1 MKSAPHFLFVLT
13 TRVQELGWIYYTPI
27 NMKLMLSSNIIE
39 VTDVEMALS
48 FKLKD
53 GSIMGC
59 FPEEFFNYIRIADR
73 EGRSTIIINNEG
85 TWILYSQ
92 LRKKINDNIR
102 MGEEKIV
109 MYINAISNDEIQMV
123 SLRFSTNNLPGKSY
137 CGLVN
142 RQGKIIST
150 FKYGETLGWYDM
162 NHNRFI
168 SNNAIYDGQGHVLCS
183 GFDEIICTFKE
194 CNYVCRKRG
203 KFFVFNDENKLN
215 KISSSDSEAG
225 FSEFKH
231 GYTVM
236 WKQLNDNY
244 ASNSLINKKGEEL
257 CWGDEIVITDINI
270 LCKRDKHVDSYSLD
284 DFKYQC
290 TYIWD
295 YKINS
300 LMSAKKVK
308 SYIIT
313 EDNKKKYGYVDYPS
327 RQVVPFIYDNVSN
340 EYNDYAIVAINGKKG
355 LIDSEGRMIV
365 KTIYDHILESQTSNI
380 LLSNNGG
387 SYDGYNIQGG
397 YFGAFTIDGNIIC
410 EPIYS
415 EIKVKDNYLIVKQD
429 DKYGMI
435 DVHGKIVLPIKYNG
449 MSFPHCDLIRVQAEV
464 LKYEGP
470 ILNQV
475 RTTKLLWGFVDM
487 SGKIQINPKFSSVR
501 DFHAD
506 RAAFYENGYYGFID
520 KHGFCV
526 IPPIFSNV
534 SDFDEHM
541 KTATVECRN
550 GNERYSTSINIDGTI
565 NMEGRVTDSAWD
577 FCNDMRIDTRE
588 DKEQEWREMFW
599 DAFEDDPDALWNID

>member
-1 MKSAPHFLFVLT
+1 MLLGMKIILLSKSI
-13 TRVQELGWIYYTPI
+13 EI
-27 NMKLMLSSNIIE
+27 NDIE
-39 VTDVEMALS
+39 RTLYFQLE
-48 FKLKD
+48 D
-53 GSIMGC
+53 GSTMEY
-59 FPEEFFNYIRIADR
+59 FPNEFFNYIRIADR
-73 EGRSTIIINNEG
+73 EGRSTIIINKEG
-85 TWILYSQ
+85 TCILYSQ
-92 LRKKINDNIR
+92 FLKKINENIR

-109 MYINAISNDEIQMV
+109 MNINAISNDEIYMV

-150 FKYGETLGWYDM
+150 FKYGETLGQYDM

-168 SNNAIYDGQGHVLCS
+168 TNNAIYDGKGHILCS
-183 GFDEIICTFKE
+183 GFDAIIYTFKE

-236 WKQLNDNY
+236 SKQLNDNY
-244 ASNSLINKKGEEL
+244 ACKSLINKYGEEL
-257 CWGDEIVITDINI
+257 CWADEIVITDINI
-270 LCKRDKHVDSYSLD
+270 LCKKEKHVDSYSLD

-295 YKINS
+295 YSINS

-308 SYIIT
+308 SYILT
-313 EDNKKKYGYVDYPS
+313 EDNKKKYGYVNYPA
-327 RQVVPFIYDNVSN
+327 QQAVPFIYDNVSN

-355 LIDSEGRMIV
+355 IIDSEGKMIV
-365 KTIYDHILESQTSNI
+365 ATIYDHILESQTSNI

-397 YFGAFTIDGNIIC
+397 CFGAFTIDGNIIC
-410 EPIYS
+410 EPTYS
-415 EIKVKDNYLIVKQD
+415 EIKVKDNYLIVKQG

-435 DVHGKIVLPIKYNG
+435 DVHGKMVLPIKYNG

-464 LKYEGP
+464 IKYEGP
-470 ILNQV
+470 IINQV
-475 RTTKLLWGFVDM
+475 RTTKYLWGFVDM
-487 SGKIQINPKFSSVR
+487 TGEMKITPRFDCVR
-501 DFHAD
+501 DFYAD
-506 RAAFYENGYYGFID
+506 RAAYYKNGYYGFID
-520 KHGFCV
+520 KNGYMV

-534 SDFDEHM
+534 SDFDERS
-541 KTATVECRN
+541 KLAKVECKN
-550 GNERYSTSINIDGTI
+550 GNDRYGNSINLDGTI
-565 NMEGRVTDSAWD
+565 DEAWTYYD
-577 FCNDMRIDTRE
+577 NDIFYGNR
-588 DKEQEWREMFW
+588 EQEYREMFW

>member
-1 MKSAPHFLFVLT
+1 
-13 TRVQELGWIYYTPI
+13 
-27 NMKLMLSSNIIE
+27 MLSSNIIE